1 MKNEKIVDGYSV
13 SLPNFL
19 TVTAENDTSLR
30 KIYLPVMT
38 ARGVEHIYL
47 TEKELSKHV
56 LALGGI
62 GSGKTNLI
70 DLLVSQIVS
79 SLTPDDVVVIFDTK
93 GDFLKKFG
101 KPGDIVFGNL
111 TSLPSGI
118 ESAKWNIYRDIMIDD
133 EHINE
138 NLLEV
143 CKTLFLER
151 SLHNNNPFFPN
162 AARDLLYGV
171 MLANIRSKDRTVM
184 NNQALLQYFQAL
196 DIEKLRELLSKHKDL
211 KSCQYYIEGKN
222 VQTQGVVSEVVQ
234 LVREVFIDNFAL
246 VGNTSIRECVR
257 NKGKKI
263 FIEYDLGIG
272 NTLTPIY
279 RLLLDMVLKESLCRD
294 SQRGNVYIVIDEFSL
309 LPNLQHIADGVNFGR
324 ELGVKIIA
332 GLQNIEQMYE
342 AYGEYAAGS
351 ILSGFNTRFFFKVND
366 SRSRKYIQE
375 LLGNNRQ
382 IYSFQSSEKQ
392 KGFKEQIYTG
402 YVVEDWVYEKLP
414 VGAALLYQS
423 GKAPRIIGLP
433 EFTGLGNQPR
443 NTFAIQNTTSD
454 TDYNKTKGFKRIN

>member
-1 MKNEKIVDGYSV
+1 MKNSKLVDGYSV

-19 TVTAENDTSLR
+19 TVTAGNDASPK
-30 KIYLPVMT
+30 KIDLPVMT
-38 ARGVEHIYL
+38 TKGVEHIYL
-47 TEKELSKHV
+47 TEKDLSKHI

-70 DLLVSQIVS
+70 NLLISQIVG
-79 SLTPDDVVVIFDTK
+79 SLTLEDVVVIFDTK
-93 GDFLKKFG
+93 GDFLRKFG
-101 KPGDIVFGNL
+101 KPGDIVFGNF

-118 ESAKWNIYRDIMIDD
+118 ESAKWNIYKDVMIDE

-143 CKTLFLER
+143 CKTLFLDR

-162 AARDLLYGV
+162 AARDLLYGI
-171 MLANIRSKDRTVM
+171 MLANIRSNDREVL
-184 NNQALLQYFQAL
+184 NNQALLRYFQAL
-196 DIEKLRELLSKHKDL
+196 DLEKLRELLSKHKDL
-211 KSCQYYIEGKN
+211 KSCQYYIDGKN

-234 LVREVFIDNFAL
+234 LVREVFIDKFAL

-272 NTLTPIY
+272 NTLEPIY
-279 RLLLDMVLKESLCRD
+279 RLLLDMVLKEALCRN
-294 SQRGNVYIVIDEFSL
+294 SQRGNVYIIIDEFSL

-342 AYGEYAAGS
+342 SYGEYAAGS

-366 SRSRKYIQE
+366 SCSRKYIQE
-375 LLGNNRQ
+375 LLGTNRQ

-392 KGFKEQIYTG
+392 KGFVEQLYTG
-402 YVVEDWVYEKLP
+402 HVVEDWVYEKMP
-414 VGAALLYQS
+414 VGAALLYQN
-423 GKAPRIIGLP
+423 GKLPAIIGLP
-433 EFTGLGNQPR
+433 EFIGLGNQPR
-443 NTFAIQNTTSD
+443 NTFAIQNMTSD
-454 TDYNKTKGFKRIN
+454 TDYNRMKGFKRIT